1 MKIAL
6 ITDTDASLPLDLA
19 AAHGIAQVPIMIH
32 FGEESLRA
40 VYDLDDAAVF
50 RRIDAENALPTT
62 SAPSPGQFAAAYR
75 QALDEGAEAILC
87 LTVSSEVSATYTAAR
102 NAADLF
108 PETPIHVLDSRSLS
122 IGQGFMALA
131 AARSLAEGATLHET
145 ATEGEE
151 IRARTH
157 LFVALDTLKYLAM
170 SGRVGHLAA
179 GLANVLNVKPILTIR
194 EGKLDMLEKV
204 RTRKKAWERVLS
216 LTEAALD
223 GRGIQQAALLNVVNP
238 PERWQTFSDLARQ
251 RLSLPADAL
260 TVELTPGLSVHA
272 GSGVLG
278 LAVVA
283 EK

>member
-131 AARSLAEGATLHET
+131 AARALAEGATLHEAAT
-145 ATEGEE
+145 AVEE
-151 IRARTH
+151 VRARTH
-157 LFVALDTLKYLAM
+157 LFVSLDTLKYLAM

-238 PERWQTFSDLARQ
+238 PERWQAFSDLARQ
-251 RLSLPADAL
+251 RLALPSDAL